1 MENYT
6 SFPVPAR
13 ALVITP
19 HPDDSELGCG
29 GAVVTWIKQGTEVVY
44 LLCTNGDKGSSDPE
58 MTSPKLAELRKIEQQ
73 KAAEILG
80 VLEVVRLDYED
91 GSLEDTPFFRGQ
103 IVKVIRRFKPD
114 VVLFTDPLRTG
125 FYLHRDHRMC
135 GQVLLDAAFP
145 FARDRLHYPE
155 HLTEESLQTHKVADI
170 LFWGAEDIDTY
181 IDITDSINQKIT
193 SLEKHASQ
201 VGSDIGKYLK
211 DSSMRTASKW
221 ESKDSSVVYA
231 EGFRRVQIRR

>member
-1 MENYT
+1 MYR
-6 SFPVPAR
+6 PDR

-19 HPDDSELGCG
+19 HPDDAEIGCG
-29 GAVVTWIKQGTEVVY
+29 GTVSKWISEGTKVFYV
-44 LLCTNGDKGSSDPE
+44 LCTNGDKGSDDPE
-58 MTSPKLAELRKIEQQ
+58 MTSERLAKIRYQEQED
-73 KAAEILG
+73 AAKVMG
-80 VLEVVRLDYED
+80 VSEVVHLGYPD
-91 GSLEDTPFFRGQ
+91 GGLNDDAEFRGKL
-103 IVKVIRRFKPD
+103 VHAIRKFKPE
-114 VVLFTDPLRTG
+114 VVFSTDPMRRS

-135 GQVLLDAAFP
+135 GQVSLDAAFP

-155 HLTEESLQTHKVADI
+155 HLTEDLLETHKVADI

>member
-1 MENYT
+1 MYR
-6 SFPVPAR
+6 PDC

-19 HPDDSELGCG
+19 HPDDAEIGCG
-29 GAVVTWIKQGTEVVY
+29 GTVSKWIAEGTKVFYV
-44 LLCTNGDKGSSDPE
+44 LCTNGDKGSDDPE
-58 MTSPKLAELRKIEQQ
+58 MTSERLAKIRYEEQEEAA
-73 KAAEILG
+73 KAMG
-80 VLEVVRLDYED
+80 VSEVVHLGYPD
-91 GSLEDTPFFRGQ
+91 GGLNDDAEFRGKL
-103 IVKVIRRFKPD
+103 VHAIRKFQPE
-114 VVLFTDPLRTG
+114 VVFSTDPMRRS

-135 GQVLLDAAFP
+135 GQVSLDAAFP

>member
-1 MENYT
+1 MYR
-6 SFPVPAR
+6 PDC

-19 HPDDSELGCG
+19 HPDDAEIGCG
-29 GAVVTWIKQGTEVVY
+29 GTVSKWIAEGTKVFYV
-44 LLCTNGDKGSSDPE
+44 LCTNGDKGSDDPE
-58 MTSPKLAELRKIEQQ
+58 MTSERLAKIRYEEQEE
-73 KAAEILG
+73 AAKVMG
-80 VLEVVRLDYED
+80 VSEVVHLGYPD
-91 GSLEDTPFFRGQ
+91 GGLNDDAEFRGKL
-103 IVKVIRRFKPD
+103 VHAIRKFQPE
-114 VVLFTDPLRTG
+114 VVFSTDPMRRS

-135 GQVLLDAAFP
+135 GQVSLDAAFP

>member
-1 MENYT
+1 M
-6 SFPVPAR
+6 
-13 ALVITP
+13 
-19 HPDDSELGCG
+19 
-29 GAVVTWIKQGTEVVY
+29 
-44 LLCTNGDKGSSDPE
+44 
-58 MTSPKLAELRKIEQQ
+58 
-73 KAAEILG
+73 
-80 VLEVVRLDYED
+80 
-91 GSLEDTPFFRGQ
+91 
-103 IVKVIRRFKPD
+103 RRS
-114 VVLFTDPLRTG
+114 

-135 GQVLLDAAFP
+135 GQVSLDAAFP

-155 HLTEESLQTHKVADI
+155 HLTEDLLETHKVADI

>member
-1 MENYT
+1 MYR
-6 SFPVPAR
+6 PDC

-19 HPDDSELGCG
+19 HPDDAEIGCG
-29 GAVVTWIKQGTEVVY
+29 GTVSKWIAEGTKVFYV
-44 LLCTNGDKGSSDPE
+44 LCTNGDKGSDDPE
-58 MTSPKLAELRKIEQQ
+58 MTSERLAKIRYEEQEE
-73 KAAEILG
+73 AAKVMG
-80 VLEVVRLDYED
+80 VSEVVHLGYPD
-91 GSLEDTPFFRGQ
+91 GGLNDDAEFRGKL
-103 IVKVIRRFKPD
+103 VHAIRKFQPE
-114 VVLFTDPLRTG
+114 VVFSTDPMRRS

-135 GQVLLDAAFP
+135 GQVSLDAAFP

-231 EGFRRVQIRR
+231 EGFRRVEIRR

>member
-1 MENYT
+1 MYR
-6 SFPVPAR
+6 PDC

-19 HPDDSELGCG
+19 HPDDAEIGCG
-29 GAVVTWIKQGTEVVY
+29 GTVSKWIAEGTKVFYV
-44 LLCTNGDKGSSDPE
+44 LCTNGDKGSDDPK
-58 MTSPKLAELRKIEQQ
+58 MTSERLAKIRYEEQEE
-73 KAAEILG
+73 AAEAMG
-80 VLEVVRLDYED
+80 VSEVVHLGYPD
-91 GSLEDTPFFRGQ
+91 GGLNDDAEFRGKL
-103 IVKVIRRFKPD
+103 VHAIRKFQPE
-114 VVLFTDPLRTG
+114 VVFSTDPMRSS

-135 GQVLLDAAFP
+135 GQVSLDAAFP

-170 LFWGAEDIDTY
+170 LFWGAEDPDTY

-211 DSSMRTASKW
+211 DSSMRTAAKW